1 MIKADRQPL
10 FDVNDH
16 RSRMSRRSFVRIGT
30 IGFFGLSL
38 SLTDLFRLQAAS
50 AEGAN
55 GARAKSV
62 ILLWMDGGPSQ
73 FDTFDPKL
81 DAPSGM
87 KSEFGAIKTAV
98 PGLSVC

>member
-1 MIKADRQPL
+1 MKETNSPL
-10 FDVNDH
+10 FDIEDH
-16 RSRMSRRSFVRIGT
+16 RSMASRRSFVKIGA
-30 IGFFGLSL
+30 IGFLGLSL

-50 AEGAN
+50 AEGAG
-55 GARAKSV
+55 GAKAKSI

-87 KSEFGAIKTAV
+87 KSEFGAIKSNV
-98 PGLSVC
+98 PGLSLCE